1 MRKVTVAGRAIQNL
15 SGLRTSLLAQGFQVE
30 GLAVDNNGGQ
40 PYTCVCMADAD
51 LKNPTAAVA
60 AFVDS
65 QPPQGSAA
73 SLTAPDGSKW
83 AVRVANDG
91 SLTTSKL
98 T

>member
-15 SGLRTSLLAQGFQVE
+15 SGLRTSLLAQGFQIE
-30 GLAVDNNGGQ
+30 GLTVDNNGGQ

-51 LKNPTAAVA
+51 LKNPTAAVQ
-60 AFVDS
+60 AFADS
-65 QPPQGSAA
+65 PPLPGSAA
-73 SLTAPDGSKW
+73 TLTAPDGSKW
-83 AVRVANDG
+83 VVRVDNNG